1 MIENMRGSL
10 GKAISVSGFLER
22 REITGL

>member
-22 REITGL
+22 REIIGL